1 MLLNKFWKEEKSEM
15 ENNDSKAGKSIL
27 IVGASSGIG
36 KACAN
41 LLADSGNTLY
51 LVARNVQAME
61 EMKKKLPGAIHI
73 IPHDLNDLDGIK
85 SNVFGEIKKNK
96 IKLNAMVYSAGVDA
110 FSPAKVTSVKTMQ
123 TTMDVNCFG
132 FSEMARCFYNRSIS
146 EDGSGIVVISSISSL
161 VFMKGNMAY
170 TASKAALNSTV
181 KIMAQEFTKRH
192 IRVNAI
198 LPARVQTPM
207 AKNKDRIMAASV
219 GSDAPLP
226 DGQVFGEIPADVIAK
241 NVQFLLS
248 DSSSFTT
255 GELLT
260 IGGGWAY

>member
-1 MLLNKFWKEEKSEM
+1 M
-15 ENNDSKAGKSIL
+15 ENSDSKAGKSIL

-41 LLADSGNTLY
+41 LLADSENTLY

-61 EMKKKLPGAIHI
+61 EMKKELPGTIHI
-73 IPHDLNDLDGIK
+73 IPYDLNDLDGIK

-96 IKLNAMVYSAGVDA
+96 IKLNAMIYSAGVSA
-110 FSPAKVTSVKTMQ
+110 FSPVKVTSVKTMQ

-132 FSEMARCFYNRSIS
+132 FCETAKCFYNRSIS
-146 EDGSGIVVISSISSL
+146 EEGSAIVVISSISSL
-161 VFMKGNMAY
+161 MFMKGNMAY

-181 KIMAQEFTKRH
+181 KIMAQEFAKRH

-207 AKNKDRIMAASV
+207 AKDKDQIMAASV

-226 DGQVFGEIPADVIAK
+226 DGQVWGEIPAEVIAK

-248 DSSSFTT
+248 DISSFTT